1 MTEHE
6 KMHML
11 TWSENG
17 GHYALDDPET
27 GQEVGYGQLS
37 IEVLDGVWVDGHIVY
52 STNYD
57 GPGCYQIAD
66 AGRPHPEAGARLPRK
81 PLTEENLQH
90 LMAARRGA
98 DMPLSE
104 AVSTVMGDTVGLF
117 RGYYFVSKDGYV
129 LGLCTGMRVRV

>member
-1 MTEHE
+1 MTEQE
-6 KMHML
+6 KIHTL

-17 GHYALDDPET
+17 GYYALDDPET
-27 GQEVGYGQLS
+27 GQEMGYGPLS
-37 IEVLDGVWVDGHIVY
+37 IEMLDGVWVEGHITY

-66 AGRPHPEAGARLPRK
+66 AGRPNPEAAAQLPRE
-81 PLTEENLQH
+81 PLTQERLQRIV
-90 LMAARRGA
+90 AGRRE
-98 DMPLSE
+98 DMQLSDT
-104 AVSTVMGDTVGLF
+104 VSAVMGETVGFF